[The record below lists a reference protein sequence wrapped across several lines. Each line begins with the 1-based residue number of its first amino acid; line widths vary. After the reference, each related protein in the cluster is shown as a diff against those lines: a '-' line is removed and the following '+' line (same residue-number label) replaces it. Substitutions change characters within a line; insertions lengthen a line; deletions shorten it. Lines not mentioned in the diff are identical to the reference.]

1 MARISDVTAR
11 IRAQNETKRGLRDA
25 SRSVDG
31 FAKRTSNAFRG
42 LLGPIAAFT
51 GAAGI
56 GLISK
61 KMFDVGSSAIETR
74 SKLETVFGENITQVD
89 AFNKEFSKLAGISRT
104 NLEAVISTTAAIAQG
119 LGFTG
124 QAATGLAIE
133 ITKLGGD
140 LASFNDLPTEETVRA
155 IQSALTGER
164 ESLKRLGIVIKQTDV
179 DQLALIQTGKT
190 STKQLNDQ
198 DRATATLALITTKAG
213 VAVGD
218 LSRTQNSAANQARR
232 VKAAFQDI
240 GTTIS
245 LAVIP
250 AFLALLPLLLKVA
263 DFIAETLPKIG
274 ETISFLADMA
284 GLVDTGTK
292 AVERTIETVKTVDLL
307 LRDQIR
313 TRDELTASVKRLGE
327 LEARF
332 SGLGFFDRR
341 TEAAKETKTEIEAL
355 RDTVIELTTREE
367 VLERAIAKRQVTQ
380 KQAAE
385 TAATSATTAAEIA
398 AAAAIPGG
406 FAPPTLPPGAIGPR
420 GIVPIGPDE
429 IEAREVGIPAQIPEP
444 VALRATTN
452 ALLELRTAFFDALEP
467 VERFVDATLTLED
480 TFGRLAGTT
489 LLNLAAAFNDAFAA
503 IGGGAN
509 IFKSVGNAV
518 KQSVAESAAAEGRLE
533 FARGAAKIALGI
545 FPPNPAA
552 IASGLK
558 HFAAGAA
565 FSAIGGALGGGGGR
579 GVGGGGGFTGR
590 NELRPTEDPFARP
603 RGKVIINLPAS
614 GILDMTNP
622 VMFNAF
628 TAAMN
633 EGLDRDAIVFNRP

>member
-31 FAKRTSNAFRG
+31 FASRTKKAFRG
-42 LLGPIAAFT
+42 MLGPIVAFT
-51 GAAGI
+51 GIAGI

-61 KMFDVGSSAIETR
+61 KMFEVGSSAIETR
-74 SKLETVFGENITQVD
+74 SKLETVFGESIVQVD
-89 AFNKEFSKLAGISRT
+89 AFNESFSRLAGISRT
-104 NLEAVISTTAAIAQG
+104 NLEAVISTTGAIAQG

-124 QAATGLAIE
+124 QAATNLAIE
-133 ITKLGGD
+133 VTKLGGD
-140 LASFNDLPTEETVRA
+140 FASFNNLPTEQTVRA

-190 STKQLNDQ
+190 ATSQLNDQ
-198 DRATATLALITTKAG
+198 DKATATLTLITKKAG

-218 LSRTQNSAANQARR
+218 LARTQDSAANQARR

-250 AFLALLPLLLKVA
+250 AFTLLLPLLLNVA

-284 GLVDTGTK
+284 GLVDTSTT
-292 AVERTIETVKTVDLL
+292 AVQRSIETVTSLDLL
-307 LRDQIR
+307 LRDQVR
-313 TRDELTASVKRLGE
+313 TRDQLTDSVQRLAE
-327 LEARF
+327 LEK
-332 SGLGFFDRR
+332 SQEGLGFFERR
-341 TEAAKETKTEIEAL
+341 TDAAKETRREVEEL
-355 RDTVIELTTREE
+355 RDVVIELTTREE
-367 VLERAIAKRQVTQ
+367 LLGAAVAKRQATQ
-380 KQAAE
+380 E
-385 TAATSATTAAEIA
+385 SA
-398 AAAAIPGG
+398 AAATVAAAEAGG
-406 FAPPTLPPGAIGPR
+406 FAAPPLPPGAGFPAP
-420 GIVPIGPDE
+420 GVVPIG
-429 IEAREVGIPAQIPEP
+429 AGEVGARIPGLPTQMPTPE
-444 VALRATTN
+444 ALQRTTS
-452 ALLELRTAFFDALEP
+452 ALVEIRTAFYDALEP
-467 VERFVDATLTLED
+467 VERFVDATLTLEE
-480 TFGRLAGTT
+480 TFGRLAGET

-503 IGGGAN
+503 IGAGAN
-509 IFKSVGNAV
+509 IFKSIGGAV

-565 FSAIGGALGGGGGR
+565 FSAIGGALGGGAGR
-579 GVGGGGGFTGR
+579 GGAGGGGGFTGR
-590 NELRPTEDPFARP
+590 NELRPTDDPFARR
-603 RGKVIINLPAS
+603 RGRIVFQLPPS
-614 GILDMTNP
+614 GIIDMTNP

-628 TAAMN
+628 TDAMN
-633 EGLDRDAIVFNRP
+633 EAFDRDAVTFSRP

>member
-11 IRAQNETKRGLRDA
+11 IRANNEMKRGLKDA

-31 FAKRTSNAFRG
+31 FKTRTTKAFRG

-51 GAAGI
+51 GIAGI

-61 KMFDVGSSAIETR
+61 KMFEVGSSALETR
-74 SKLETVFGENITQVD
+74 SKLEAVFGDSIVQVD
-89 AFNKEFSKLAGISRT
+89 AFNEEFSKLAGISRT
-104 NLEAVISTTAAIAQG
+104 NLEAVISTTGAIAQG

-124 QAATGLAIE
+124 EAATSLAIE
-133 ITKLGGD
+133 VTKLGGD
-140 LASFNDLPTEETVRA
+140 FASFNNLPTEETVRA

-190 STKQLNDQ
+190 ATSQLNDQ
-198 DRATATLALITTKAG
+198 DRATATLTLITKKAG

-218 LSRTQNSAANQARR
+218 LARTQNSAANQARR

-250 AFLALLPLLLKVA
+250 AFAALLPLLLNVA

-284 GLVDTGTK
+284 GLIDTSTT
-292 AVERTIETVKTVDLL
+292 AVQRSIETVKSLDLL
-307 LRDQIR
+307 LRDQVR
-313 TRDELTASVKRLGE
+313 TRDQLSVSVERLGE
-327 LEARF
+327 LEK
-332 SGLGFFDRR
+332 SQEGLGFFERR
-341 TEAAKETKTEIEAL
+341 TDAAKETRREIEGL

-367 VLERAIAKRQVTQ
+367 LLGQAVAKRQATQ
-380 KQAAE
+380 ESAA
-385 TAATSATTAAEIA
+385 AATVTAAEA
-398 AAAAIPGG
+398 GR

-420 GIVPIGPDE
+420 GVVPIGAGE
-429 IEAREVGIPAQIPEP
+429 LEARVPGLPTQLPTPE
-444 VALRATTN
+444 ALTRTTS
-452 ALLELRTAFFDALEP
+452 ALVELRSAFFDALEP
-467 VERFVDATLTLED
+467 VERFVDASLTLED
-480 TFGRLAGTT
+480 TFGRLAGET

-503 IGGGAN
+503 IGAGDN
-509 IFKSVGNAV
+509 VFKSIGKAV

-565 FSAIGGALGGGGGR
+565 FSAIGGALGGGAGR
-579 GVGGGGGFTGR
+579 GGAGAGGGFTGR
-590 NELRPTEDPFARP
+590 NELRPTDDPFARP
-603 RGKVIINLPAS
+603 RGRVIINLPAT

-622 VMFNAF
+622 IIFKAVTDAV
-628 TAAMN
+628 N
-633 EGLDRDAIVFNRP
+633 EGIDRDAIIFSRP